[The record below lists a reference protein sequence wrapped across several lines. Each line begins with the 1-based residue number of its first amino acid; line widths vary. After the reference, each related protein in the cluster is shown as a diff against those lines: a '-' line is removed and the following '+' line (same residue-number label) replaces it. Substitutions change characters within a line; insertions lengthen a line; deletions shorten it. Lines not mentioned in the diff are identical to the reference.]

1 MFGIVLASSASLA
14 PNHWELKER
23 KMSKGRF
30 VPVRWLLAVA
40 AVALLAVSVAA
51 CGSSSG
57 GASTSETTGGEAKEL
72 TKLYAGEWTMP
83 PTSGPKAEKGK
94 EVWFISC
101 GQAFE
106 NCAKASE
113 AFEDAGTAL
122 GWNVNVVDGE
132 ANPSKANE
140 LIKQAVAAHV
150 DGIASIAWDCPTIK
164 SGLLAAKQ
172 AGIPTVNFG
181 GFDCD
186 FKAFGGGEPLF
197 TKTENVLGGTS
208 FENYIDAYETARA
221 DAMLT
226 LTGGGDEKILQLEE
240 QSLTNSKVKSEAF
253 KKEVEAKCPEC
264 GLIPVKW
271 QYAQVPQEATQIWKS
286 AIQQNPDAEVL
297 VTSSDDIMNL
307 GLRSAIQQSGH
318 RGLFVM
324 GAEAPPPNQEL
335 IREGFESAA
344 LAIPPGFAWQM
355 WGEADTLNRVFAKSD
370 EFPDE
375 GGGWVLLDKEHVP
388 AEGEEIKTPDYQG
401 EFEKIW
407 NG

>member
-1 MFGIVLASSASLA
+1 L
-14 PNHWELKER
+14 
-23 KMSKGRF
+23 
-30 VPVRWLLAVA
+30 LLAVG
-40 AVALLAVSVAA
+40 SVAVLAACLTA
-51 CGSSSG
+51 CGSGSSG
-57 GASTSETTGGEAKEL
+57 ATTSDVKGSEAKEL
-72 TKLYAGEWTMP
+72 DKLYAGEWTKP
-83 PTSGPKAEKGK
+83 PTSGPAAEKGK
-94 EVWFISC
+94 DVWFISC

-106 NCAKASE
+106 NCSKAAE
-113 AFEDAGTAL
+113 AFKEAGTAL

-150 DGIASIAWDCPTIK
+150 DGIASIAYDCPTIK
-164 SGLLAAKQ
+164 SGLLAAKN

-197 TKTENVLGGTS
+197 TKTENDLGGPS
-208 FENYIDAYETARA
+208 FETYIDAYETARA
-221 DAMLT
+221 EAMLA
-226 LTGGGDEKILQLEE
+226 LTGGGNEKILQLEE

-253 KKEVEAKCPEC
+253 KKTVESKCPEC
-264 GLIPVKW
+264 ELVPVKW

-286 AIQQNPDAEVL
+286 AIQQNPDASVL
-297 VTSSDDIMNL
+297 VASSDDIMNL
-307 GLRSAIQQSGH
+307 GLRSAIQQSGS

-324 GAEAPPPNQEL
+324 GAEGPPPNQEL
-335 IREGFESAA
+335 IREGFETAA

-355 WGEADTLNRVFAKSD
+355 WGEADTLNRIFAKSK

-375 GGGWVLLDKEHVP
+375 GGGWVLIDKEHVP

-401 EFEKIW
+401 DFEKIW

>member
-1 MFGIVLASSASLA
+1 
-14 PNHWELKER
+14 
-23 KMSKGRF
+23 MSRGRS
-30 VPVRWLLAVA
+30 VGVRLLLAA
-40 AVALLAVSVAA
+40 ASVALLAACLTA
-51 CGSSSG
+51 CGGGGSST
-57 GASTSETTGGEAKEL
+57 TSEVTGGEAKEL
-72 TKLYAGEWTMP
+72 KELYAGEWTMP
-83 PTSGPKAEKGK
+83 PTSGPAAEAGK

-106 NCAKASE
+106 NCSKASE
-113 AFEDAGTAL
+113 AFKEAGSAL
-122 GWNVNVVDGE
+122 GWKVNVVDGE

-164 SGLLAAKQ
+164 SGLLAAK
-172 AGIPTVNFG
+172 AADIPVVNFG

-197 TKTENVLGGTS
+197 TKTENVLGGPS

-221 DAMLT
+221 EAMLA

-253 KKEVEAKCPEC
+253 KKTVAAKCPEC
-264 GLIPVKW
+264 ALIPVEW

-286 AIQQNPDAEVL
+286 AIQQNPDASVL
-297 VTSSDDIMNL
+297 VASSDDIMNL

-324 GAEAPPPNQEL
+324 GAEGPPPNQEL

-355 WGEADTLNRVFAKSD
+355 WGEADTLNRIFANSK
-370 EFPDE
+370 EYPDE
-375 GGGWVLLDKEHVP
+375 GGGWVLLDQEHVP

-401 EFEKIW
+401 DFEKIW

>member
-1 MFGIVLASSASLA
+1 MSRGRSVAVRLVLAVGLVAVLA
-14 PNHWELKER
+14 
-23 KMSKGRF
+23 
-30 VPVRWLLAVA
+30 A
-40 AVALLAVSVAA
+40 ALTA
-51 CGSSSG
+51 CGSGSSSSG
-57 GASTSETTGGEAKEL
+57 TTTSETKGGEAKEL
-72 TKLYAGEWTMP
+72 DALYAGEWTMP
-83 PTSGPKAEKGK
+83 PTSGPAAEEGK

-106 NCAKASE
+106 NCSIASE
-113 AFEDAGTAL
+113 KFKEAGTAL
-122 GWNVNVVDGE
+122 GWKVTVVDGE

-164 SGLLAAKQ
+164 SGLLAAK
-172 AGIPTVNFG
+172 AADIPVVNFG

-197 TKTENVLGGTS
+197 TKTENVLGGPS
-208 FENYIDAYETARA
+208 FENYIDSYETARA
-221 DAMLT
+221 EAMLA
-226 LTGGGDEKILQLEE
+226 LTGGGDQKILQLEE

-253 KKEVEAKCPEC
+253 KKTVEAKCPEC
-264 GLIPVKW
+264 TLVPVKW

-286 AIQQNPDAEVL
+286 AIQQNPDATVL
-297 VTSSDDIMNL
+297 VASSDDIMNL
-307 GLRSAIQQSGH
+307 GLRSAIQQSGN
-318 RGLFVM
+318 RNLFVM
-324 GAEAPPPNQEL
+324 GAEGPPPNQEL

-355 WGEADTLNRVFAKSD
+355 WGEADTLNRVFANSK

-375 GGGWVLLDKEHVP
+375 GGGWVLIDKEHVP